1 MRQIRQIRR
10 ADRRVAVGVGA
21 GNVLLCCV
29 LLLVAVGVLFVE
41 PVTRAEETAAWQLAG
56 RIYGWWLLGG
66 LVLFPVLGLTRALV
80 VHLATMIATPPALF
94 TLVVLGAVR

>member
-1 MRQIRQIRR
+1 MLRASSRGRRR
-10 ADRRVAVGVGA
+10 AVRGA
-21 GNVLLCCV
+21 GH
-29 LLLVAVGVLFVE
+29 
-41 PVTRAEETAAWQLAG
+41 PAEETAAWQLAG